1 MMEQCKENE
10 TMKNYKI
17 AVAGTGYVGLSIATL
32 LSQHHQ
38 VTAVDI
44 VPEKVELINNR
55 KSPIQD
61 DYIEKYLA
69 EKELN
74 LTATLD
80 AKTAYTDA
88 DFVVITAPTNY
99 DSHTQHF
106 DTSAVEAVIK
116 LVMKS
121 VANRCGED
129 VMEKILIVGPS
140 STKSKGGMSTVIGE
154 ILEDNE
160 LKNKYDISAYESYID
175 GTKFRVLLYSIWAIF
190 KFIVTGQAKKYDV
203 YHIHAASYGSTF
215 RKRIYLKIIK
225 KYKKK
230 VILHIHGA
238 EYMVFF
244 DKLSKKKKRQVID
257 TLQVADM
264 VIALSNEWKNKF
276 DNKFGLTNCYV
287 LENGIN
293 TEKLAPAIVDTKK
306 NQTSFV
312 TLGRLGKRK
321 GTYDLVDAIEIAR
334 KKVPNIRCYLAGD
347 GEIDK
352 FCNIIVERGLQNNI
366 EVVGWA
372 DFTKKLELLS
382 KVSTVVLPSYN
393 EGLPMSILEGMA
405 TGKAIISTTVGAIP
419 EVVKEENGILIQPG
433 DVQALADAL
442 VKCSTNLKMLED
454 MSQKNINKIYEQFS
468 MKSMHLKLMSYYKQV
483 IKNG

>member
-1 MMEQCKENE
+1 M
-10 TMKNYKI
+10 
-17 AVAGTGYVGLSIATL
+17 GTDS
-32 LSQHHQ
+32 
-38 VTAVDI
+38 
-44 VPEKVELINNR
+44 KV
-55 KSPIQD
+55 S
-61 DYIEKYLA
+61 
-69 EKELN
+69 
-74 LTATLD
+74 
-80 AKTAYTDA
+80 
-88 DFVVITAPTNY
+88 
-99 DSHTQHF
+99 
-106 DTSAVEAVIK
+106 
-116 LVMKS
+116 MKS

-129 VMEKILIVGPS
+129 VMERILIVGPS

>member
-1 MMEQCKENE
+1 M
-10 TMKNYKI
+10 
-17 AVAGTGYVGLSIATL
+17 GTDS
-32 LSQHHQ
+32 
-38 VTAVDI
+38 
-44 VPEKVELINNR
+44 KV
-55 KSPIQD
+55 S
-61 DYIEKYLA
+61 
-69 EKELN
+69 
-74 LTATLD
+74 
-80 AKTAYTDA
+80 
-88 DFVVITAPTNY
+88 
-99 DSHTQHF
+99 
-106 DTSAVEAVIK
+106 
-116 LVMKS
+116 MKS

-321 GTYDLVDAIEIAR
+321 GTYDLVDAIEIVR

>member
-1 MMEQCKENE
+1 M
-10 TMKNYKI
+10 
-17 AVAGTGYVGLSIATL
+17 GTDS
-32 LSQHHQ
+32 
-38 VTAVDI
+38 
-44 VPEKVELINNR
+44 KV
-55 KSPIQD
+55 S
-61 DYIEKYLA
+61 
-69 EKELN
+69 
-74 LTATLD
+74 
-80 AKTAYTDA
+80 
-88 DFVVITAPTNY
+88 
-99 DSHTQHF
+99 
-106 DTSAVEAVIK
+106 
-116 LVMKS
+116 MKS

-160 LKNKYDISAYESYID
+160 LKNKYDISVYESYID

>member
-1 MMEQCKENE
+1 M
-10 TMKNYKI
+10 
-17 AVAGTGYVGLSIATL
+17 GTDS
-32 LSQHHQ
+32 
-38 VTAVDI
+38 
-44 VPEKVELINNR
+44 KV
-55 KSPIQD
+55 S
-61 DYIEKYLA
+61 
-69 EKELN
+69 
-74 LTATLD
+74 
-80 AKTAYTDA
+80 
-88 DFVVITAPTNY
+88 
-99 DSHTQHF
+99 
-106 DTSAVEAVIK
+106 
-116 LVMKS
+116 MKS

-382 KVSTVVLPSYN
+382 KVSTVVLHSYN

>member
-1 MMEQCKENE
+1 MNR
-10 TMKNYKI
+10 
-17 AVAGTGYVGLSIATL
+17 
-32 LSQHHQ
+32 
-38 VTAVDI
+38 D
-44 VPEKVELINNR
+44 KVMTFLK
-55 KSPIQD
+55 KSLRFLPD
-61 DYIEKYLA
+61 KSY
-69 EKELN
+69 
-74 LTATLD
+74 
-80 AKTAYTDA
+80 
-88 DFVVITAPTNY
+88 
-99 DSHTQHF
+99 
-106 DTSAVEAVIK
+106 IK
-116 LVMKS
+116 LYYRLRVGRKL
-121 VANRCGED
+121 N
-129 VMEKILIVGPS
+129 MEKILIVGPS

>member
-1 MMEQCKENE
+1 M
-10 TMKNYKI
+10 
-17 AVAGTGYVGLSIATL
+17 GTDS
-32 LSQHHQ
+32 
-38 VTAVDI
+38 
-44 VPEKVELINNR
+44 KV
-55 KSPIQD
+55 S
-61 DYIEKYLA
+61 
-69 EKELN
+69 
-74 LTATLD
+74 
-80 AKTAYTDA
+80 
-88 DFVVITAPTNY
+88 
-99 DSHTQHF
+99 
-106 DTSAVEAVIK
+106 
-116 LVMKS
+116 MKS

-129 VMEKILIVGPS
+129 VLEKILIVGPS

>member
-1 MMEQCKENE
+1 M
-10 TMKNYKI
+10 
-17 AVAGTGYVGLSIATL
+17 GTDS
-32 LSQHHQ
+32 
-38 VTAVDI
+38 
-44 VPEKVELINNR
+44 KV
-55 KSPIQD
+55 S
-61 DYIEKYLA
+61 
-69 EKELN
+69 
-74 LTATLD
+74 
-80 AKTAYTDA
+80 
-88 DFVVITAPTNY
+88 
-99 DSHTQHF
+99 
-106 DTSAVEAVIK
+106 
-116 LVMKS
+116 MKS

-160 LKNKYDISAYESYID
+160 LKNKYDISAYEFYID

>member
-1 MMEQCKENE
+1 M
-10 TMKNYKI
+10 
-17 AVAGTGYVGLSIATL
+17 GTDS
-32 LSQHHQ
+32 
-38 VTAVDI
+38 
-44 VPEKVELINNR
+44 KV
-55 KSPIQD
+55 S
-61 DYIEKYLA
+61 
-69 EKELN
+69 
-74 LTATLD
+74 
-80 AKTAYTDA
+80 
-88 DFVVITAPTNY
+88 
-99 DSHTQHF
+99 
-106 DTSAVEAVIK
+106 
-116 LVMKS
+116 MKS

-321 GTYDLVDAIEIAR
+321 CTYDLVDAIEIAR

>member
-1 MMEQCKENE
+1 
-10 TMKNYKI
+10 
-17 AVAGTGYVGLSIATL
+17 
-32 LSQHHQ
+32 
-38 VTAVDI
+38 
-44 VPEKVELINNR
+44 
-55 KSPIQD
+55 
-61 DYIEKYLA
+61 
-69 EKELN
+69 
-74 LTATLD
+74 
-80 AKTAYTDA
+80 
-88 DFVVITAPTNY
+88 
-99 DSHTQHF
+99 
-106 DTSAVEAVIK
+106 
-116 LVMKS
+116 
-121 VANRCGED
+121 
-129 VMEKILIVGPS
+129 MEKILIVGPS

-293 TEKLAPAIVDTKK
+293 TEKLASAIVDTKK

>member
-1 MMEQCKENE
+1 M
-10 TMKNYKI
+10 
-17 AVAGTGYVGLSIATL
+17 GTDS
-32 LSQHHQ
+32 
-38 VTAVDI
+38 
-44 VPEKVELINNR
+44 KV
-55 KSPIQD
+55 S
-61 DYIEKYLA
+61 
-69 EKELN
+69 
-74 LTATLD
+74 
-80 AKTAYTDA
+80 
-88 DFVVITAPTNY
+88 
-99 DSHTQHF
+99 
-106 DTSAVEAVIK
+106 
-116 LVMKS
+116 MKS

-442 VKCSTNLKMLED
+442 VKCSNNLKMLED

>member
-1 MMEQCKENE
+1 MGTDSKVSME
-10 TMKNYKI
+10 
-17 AVAGTGYVGLSIATL
+17 
-32 LSQHHQ
+32 
-38 VTAVDI
+38 
-44 VPEKVELINNR
+44 
-55 KSPIQD
+55 
-61 DYIEKYLA
+61 
-69 EKELN
+69 
-74 LTATLD
+74 
-80 AKTAYTDA
+80 
-88 DFVVITAPTNY
+88 
-99 DSHTQHF
+99 
-106 DTSAVEAVIK
+106 
-116 LVMKS
+116 S

>member
-1 MMEQCKENE
+1 M
-10 TMKNYKI
+10 
-17 AVAGTGYVGLSIATL
+17 GTDS
-32 LSQHHQ
+32 
-38 VTAVDI
+38 
-44 VPEKVELINNR
+44 KV
-55 KSPIQD
+55 S
-61 DYIEKYLA
+61 
-69 EKELN
+69 
-74 LTATLD
+74 
-80 AKTAYTDA
+80 
-88 DFVVITAPTNY
+88 
-99 DSHTQHF
+99 
-106 DTSAVEAVIK
+106 
-116 LVMKS
+116 MKS

-230 VILHIHGA
+230 VMLHIHGA

>member
-1 MMEQCKENE
+1 M
-10 TMKNYKI
+10 
-17 AVAGTGYVGLSIATL
+17 GTDS
-32 LSQHHQ
+32 
-38 VTAVDI
+38 
-44 VPEKVELINNR
+44 KV
-55 KSPIQD
+55 S
-61 DYIEKYLA
+61 
-69 EKELN
+69 
-74 LTATLD
+74 
-80 AKTAYTDA
+80 
-88 DFVVITAPTNY
+88 
-99 DSHTQHF
+99 
-106 DTSAVEAVIK
+106 
-116 LVMKS
+116 MKS

-190 KFIVTGQAKKYDV
+190 KFIVTGQTKKYDV

>member
-1 MMEQCKENE
+1 M
-10 TMKNYKI
+10 
-17 AVAGTGYVGLSIATL
+17 GTDS
-32 LSQHHQ
+32 
-38 VTAVDI
+38 
-44 VPEKVELINNR
+44 KV
-55 KSPIQD
+55 S
-61 DYIEKYLA
+61 
-69 EKELN
+69 
-74 LTATLD
+74 
-80 AKTAYTDA
+80 
-88 DFVVITAPTNY
+88 
-99 DSHTQHF
+99 
-106 DTSAVEAVIK
+106 
-116 LVMKS
+116 MKS

-160 LKNKYDISAYESYID
+160 LKNKYDISTYESYID

>member
-1 MMEQCKENE
+1 M
-10 TMKNYKI
+10 
-17 AVAGTGYVGLSIATL
+17 GTDS
-32 LSQHHQ
+32 
-38 VTAVDI
+38 
-44 VPEKVELINNR
+44 KV
-55 KSPIQD
+55 S
-61 DYIEKYLA
+61 
-69 EKELN
+69 
-74 LTATLD
+74 
-80 AKTAYTDA
+80 
-88 DFVVITAPTNY
+88 
-99 DSHTQHF
+99 
-106 DTSAVEAVIK
+106 
-116 LVMKS
+116 MKS

-244 DKLSKKKKRQVID
+244 DKISKKKKRQVID